1 MTIAVSWIRTVGR
14 TEELVVCTDSRLTGY
29 GKWDCAPKLIP
40 LSRGDCAI
48 AFAGSTLYAYP
59 ILLQAM
65 AVMKQHPRVQSR
77 AIDLLELK
85 GHLLRVLNSMIA
97 QLTELPE
104 KEDPPVQFLF
114 SGWSWRKASFVS
126 WVLHFDPHIAR
137 FTHRPIRGWTGGSHK
152 KYLSFI
158 GDYFEDFKEILI
170 EKLRQSG
177 KIANGGFDME
187 PFEAL
192 RDILRE
198 EKYHSIG
205 GAPQLVKVYR
215 HANAIPH
222 AIYWP
227 DRASGNISLLGR
239 PLLSYE
245 SSQFLLLDPD
255 SLEVQKH
262 AL

>member
-1 MTIAVSWIRTVGR
+1 MTIAVSWIRAVGC
-14 TEELVVCTDSRLTGY
+14 TQELVVCTDSRLTGY
-29 GKWDCAPKLIP
+29 GKWDCAPKLVP

-77 AIDLLELK
+77 AMDLTELK
-85 GHLLRVLNSMIA
+85 GHLLRVLNSMIM
-97 QLTELPE
+97 QLIELPE
-104 KEDPPVQFLF
+104 KEDPPVEFLF
-114 SGWSWRKASFVS
+114 SGWSWRKNAFVS

-137 FTHRPIRGWTGGSHK
+137 FTHRPIRGWAGENHAK
-152 KYLSFI
+152 HLSFI
-158 GDYFEDFKEILI
+158 GDYFHEFKELLLK
-170 EKLRQSG
+170 KLRDTG
-177 KIANGGFDME
+177 KIKGGGFDME

-192 RDILRE
+192 RDLLRE
-198 EKYHSIG
+198 NAHHSIG

-215 HANAIPH
+215 HANALPH

-227 DRASGNISLLGR
+227 DKSSGNISLLGR

-245 SSQFLLLDPD
+245 RSQFLLLDPD
-255 SLEVQKH
+255 TLEVQKH
-262 AL
+262 SL